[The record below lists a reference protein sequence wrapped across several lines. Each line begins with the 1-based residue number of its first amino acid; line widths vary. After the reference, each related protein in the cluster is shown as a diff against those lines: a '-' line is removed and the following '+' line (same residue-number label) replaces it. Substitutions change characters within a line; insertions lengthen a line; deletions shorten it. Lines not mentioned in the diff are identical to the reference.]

1 MASEAMQKR
10 TVAVYIVDTLHSV
23 QAKTMSFGFKA
34 GEFLKADKISYAAKK
49 EEYDPF
55 FTSLGGKWGWD
66 TVYVASEEEKK
77 AEMQVNALL
86 VVAATLLV
94 IAPLGAFYYYWYYQ
108 C

>member
-1 MASEAMQKR
+1 
-10 TVAVYIVDTLHSV
+10 
-23 QAKTMSFGFKA
+23 MSYGFKA

-77 AEMQVNALL
+77 AEKQVNALL

-94 IAPLGAFYYYWYYQ
+94 IAPLGAFYYYWYLSLIHI
-108 C
+108 